1 MLEAIDKGARLP
13 GWFLATTYRSIDSLT
28 GCKYQDKSPPHKVE
42 KQSIKVPAKQTP
54 GLRTNLQEHHVAS
67 IRHEIIKP
75 FVSCI
80 QQLQLYH
87 RTPGCRRFVNACP
100 EQFVLCLRH
109 VESSAPR
116 TKIQGGWTRNQW
128 KAPGSGTL
136 WFKICQNWRHCL
148 AFQMP
153 KGQHIFTTK
162 KGRNVLP
169 KGVLNM
175 LESYKFWEKMF
186 LKQQGG
192 RVSTPYPKNID
203 PCPPVR
209 ANHWPWNRET
219 RGRGVFWNLI
229 FPDSEFWEEL
239 FFSVVGWLK
248 IKKTWGFLSRC
259 VWFIGG
265 ENLMDMKRDSLIHQ
279 EFLHILTLFS
289 DPKCHPKKLLFRMP
303 QVPEMNWNSP
313 PSGFFSDDK
322 AADLEDEEEQLVQK
336 ENQPVQKADKDEMK
350 ADIFFSENFVGW
362 DFWMVEFGWYEIFP
376 YKQTLGSFASLAF
389 LSFLSTLSLCQTT
402 CCQFSSVTHFCPRG
416 SSTVDLWRGHEVVL
430 AHCFDAR
437 GLRLRVVWTSLRTL
451 GSLWKYIIGV
461 GYLTV
466 CNGHCDNSEFRG
478 KLHKIWYI
486 NFSPTW
492 IDIPPGNLLD
502 NLVKHQRMHQLAASH
517 QLMPTFT
524 EVPDHWTSASDQ
536 MGRCSR

>member
-219 RGRGVFWNLI
+219 RGRGVFWNLM

-239 FFSVVGWLK
+239 FSCFFRSWMLKSRKPWGFVKMSVVLLVGR
-248 IKKTWGFLSRC
+248 TWWTWNEIH
-259 VWFIGG
+259 WFIR
-265 ENLMDMKRDSLIHQ
+265 NFFTSWPFFRTRSA
-279 EFLHILTLFS
+279 
-289 DPKCHPKKLLFRMP
+289 PKKVAFQNAP
-303 QVPEMNWNSP
+303 SP
-313 PSGFFSDDK
+313 W
-322 AADLEDEEEQLVQK
+322 DELK
-336 ENQPVQKADKDEMK
+336 
-350 ADIFFSENFVGW
+350 
-362 DFWMVEFGWYEIFP
+362 
-376 YKQTLGSFASLAF
+376 
-389 LSFLSTLSLCQTT
+389 
-402 CCQFSSVTHFCPRG
+402 
-416 SSTVDLWRGHEVVL
+416 
-430 AHCFDAR
+430 
-437 GLRLRVVWTSLRTL
+437 
-451 GSLWKYIIGV
+451 
-461 GYLTV
+461 
-466 CNGHCDNSEFRG
+466 
-478 KLHKIWYI
+478 
-486 NFSPTW
+486 
-492 IDIPPGNLLD
+492 
-502 NLVKHQRMHQLAASH
+502 
-517 QLMPTFT
+517 
-524 EVPDHWTSASDQ
+524 
-536 MGRCSR
+536 